1 MMMTMTTILAH
12 IANKKNR
19 RLFIIESY
27 YYYYF
32 DAWLMQ
38 KYDNKTKKA
47 HPDECGHNHENVRLN
62 NAIDLYNNS
71 HALL

>member
-1 MMMTMTTILAH
+1 
-12 IANKKNR
+12 
-19 RLFIIESY
+19 
-27 YYYYF
+27 
-32 DAWLMQ
+32 MQ